1 MPRVNEGALQNVEEK
16 AVIRVLIVDDMQTI
30 RLQLRV
36 ILESDPELR
45 VVGAVGSGEEA
56 VAFCRESRPDIITMD
71 INMPGMGGYEAIR
84 QIMSETP
91 CPIVVITGIESQHL
105 MDVSFK
111 ALALGALTVLPKL
124 RGLST
129 DDAEAKSL
137 IQQVK
142 VMAGVKVVRRTSR
155 PESQPAISGEGVA
168 KPAGPIKNPVPSK
181 LQKPAQLVAIG
192 LSTGGP
198 PALQTI
204 LSGLPPSFSLPIV
217 VVQHISPGFMLGLAA
232 WLSNAT
238 PFRCKVG
245 DLGEAIKPGTVYLAP
260 DNAHLTFRGN
270 SNLWHDGSEPV
281 DGHRPS
287 ATVLFESVAQNFGA
301 TAIGLLLTGMGRDG
315 AKGLKAMYE
324 AGAYTIAQDEASSL
338 IFSMPKAAID
348 LNAVKEVLGLNQIA
362 HRLKDLTET
371 IPVQREA
378 SRDSR
383 AG

>member
-1 MPRVNEGALQNVEEK
+1 
-16 AVIRVLIVDDMQTI
+16 VIRVLIVDDMATI
-30 RLQLRV
+30 RMALRF
-36 ILESDPELR
+36 ILESDPELS
-45 VVGAVGSGEEA
+45 VAGAVGSGEEA
-56 VAFCRESRPDIITMD
+56 LAFCRKSRPDIITMD

-124 RGLST
+124 RGFSP

-137 IQQVK
+137 IQQIK
-142 VMAGVKVVRRTSR
+142 IMAGVKVVRRSLRTGS
-155 PESQPAISGEGVA
+155 PPAMTDKPVVQPAAPA
-168 KPAGPIKNPVPSK
+168 KDPVSIK
-181 LQKPAQLVAIG
+181 LQKEAQLVAIG

-204 LSGLPPSFSLPIV
+204 LNNLPSSFPLPIV
-217 VVQHISPGFMLGLAA
+217 VVQHISQGFMFGLAG
-232 WLSNAT
+232 WLSSVT

-245 DLGEAIKPGTVYLAP
+245 ELGETIVPGTVYLAP
-260 DNAHLTFRGN
+260 DNTHLTFKGS

-287 ATVLFESVAQNFGA
+287 ATVLLESVAQNFGA
-301 TAIGLLLTGMGRDG
+301 KAIGLLLTGMGKDG
-315 AKGLKAMYE
+315 ARGLKAMHE

-338 IFSMPKAAID
+338 VFGMPKAAIE
-348 LNAVKEVLGLNQIA
+348 LNAVNEVLSLNQIA
-362 HRLKDLTET
+362 PRLKDLTEKN
-371 IPVQREA
+371 P
-378 SRDSR
+378 
-383 AG
+383 

>member
-1 MPRVNEGALQNVEEK
+1 M
-16 AVIRVLIVDDMQTI
+16 IRVLIVDDMATI
-30 RLQLRV
+30 RMALRF
-36 ILESDPELR
+36 ILESDPELS
-45 VVGAVGSGEEA
+45 VAGAVGNGEEA
-56 VAFCRESRPDIITMD
+56 LAFCRKSRPDIITMD

-124 RGLST
+124 RGFSP

-137 IQQVK
+137 IQQIK
-142 VMAGVKVVRRTSR
+142 IMAGVKVVRRSLRTGS
-155 PESQPAISGEGVA
+155 PPAMTDKPVVQPAAPA
-168 KPAGPIKNPVPSK
+168 KDPVSIK
-181 LQKPAQLVAIG
+181 LQKEAQLVAIG

-204 LSGLPPSFSLPIV
+204 LNNLPSSFPLPIV
-217 VVQHISPGFMLGLAA
+217 VVQHISQGFMFGLAG
-232 WLSNAT
+232 WLSSVT

-245 DLGEAIKPGTVYLAP
+245 ELGETIVPGTVYLAP
-260 DNAHLTFRGN
+260 DNTHLTFKGS

-287 ATVLFESVAQNFGA
+287 ATVLLESVAQNFGA
-301 TAIGLLLTGMGRDG
+301 KAIGLLLTGMGKDG
-315 AKGLKAMYE
+315 ARGLKAMHE

-338 IFSMPKAAID
+338 VFSMPKAAIE
-348 LNAVKEVLGLNQIA
+348 LNAVNEVLSLNQIA
-362 HRLKDLTET
+362 PRLKDLTERN
-371 IPVQREA
+371 P
-378 SRDSR
+378 
-383 AG
+383 

>member
-1 MPRVNEGALQNVEEK
+1 M
-16 AVIRVLIVDDMQTI
+16 IRVLIVDDMATI
-30 RLQLRV
+30 RMALRF
-36 ILESDPELR
+36 ILESDPELS
-45 VVGAVGSGEEA
+45 VAGAVGSGEEA
-56 VAFCRESRPDIITMD
+56 LAFCRKSRPDIITMD

-124 RGLST
+124 RGFSP

-137 IQQVK
+137 IQQIK
-142 VMAGVKVVRRTSR
+142 IMAGVKVVRRSLRTGS
-155 PESQPAISGEGVA
+155 PPAMTDKPVVQPAAPA
-168 KPAGPIKNPVPSK
+168 KDPVSIK
-181 LQKPAQLVAIG
+181 LQKEAQLVAIG

-204 LSGLPPSFSLPIV
+204 LNNLPSSFPLPIV
-217 VVQHISPGFMLGLAA
+217 VVQHISQGFMFGLAG
-232 WLSNAT
+232 WLSSVT

-245 DLGEAIKPGTVYLAP
+245 ELGETIVPGTVYLAP
-260 DNAHLTFRGN
+260 DNTHLTFKGS

-287 ATVLFESVAQNFGA
+287 ATVLLESVAQNFGA
-301 TAIGLLLTGMGRDG
+301 KAIGLLLTGMGKDG
-315 AKGLKAMYE
+315 ARGLKAMHE

-338 IFSMPKAAID
+338 VFGMPKAAIE
-348 LNAVKEVLGLNQIA
+348 LNAVNEVLSLNQIA
-362 HRLKDLTET
+362 PRLKDLTEKN
-371 IPVQREA
+371 P
-378 SRDSR
+378 
-383 AG
+383 

>member
-1 MPRVNEGALQNVEEK
+1 M
-16 AVIRVLIVDDMQTI
+16 IRVLIVDDMVTV
-30 RLQLRV
+30 RMALRF
-36 ILESDPELR
+36 ILESDPELS

-56 VAFCRESRPDIITMD
+56 VAFCRKSRPDIITMD

-84 QIMSETP
+84 QIMGETP
-91 CPIVVITGIESQHL
+91 CPIVVITGIESQYL

-124 RGLST
+124 RGFSP

-142 VMAGVKVVRRTSR
+142 IMAGVKVVRRSLRAET
-155 PESQPAISGEGVA
+155 PPAMLDKGVTQPAVPA
-168 KPAGPIKNPVPSK
+168 KETVPFK
-181 LQKPAQLVAIG
+181 LPKAAQVVAIG

-204 LSGLPPSFSLPIV
+204 LSGLPSGFPVPFVI
-217 VVQHISPGFMLGLAA
+217 VQHISQGFMFGLAS
-232 WLSNAT
+232 WLSNVT

-245 DLGEAIKPGTVYLAP
+245 ELGETIKPGTVYLAP
-260 DNAHLTFRGN
+260 DNTHLTFKGS
-270 SNLWHDGSEPV
+270 SNLWYESSEPV

-301 TAIGLLLTGMGRDG
+301 KAIGLLLTGMGKDG
-315 AKGLKAMYE
+315 ARGLKAMHD

-338 IFSMPKAAID
+338 VFGMPKAAIE
-348 LNAVKEVLGLNQIA
+348 LNAVKEVLGINQIA
-362 HRLKDLTET
+362 SRLKSLTEK
-371 IPVQREA
+371 IPEQKEA
-378 SRDSR
+378 FSDRR

>member
-1 MPRVNEGALQNVEEK
+1 M
-16 AVIRVLIVDDMQTI
+16 IRILIVDDMQTI
-30 RLQLRV
+30 RLQLRL
-36 ILESDPELR
+36 ILESDPELT
-45 VVGAVGSGEEA
+45 VAGEAGSGEEA
-56 VAFCRESRPDIITMD
+56 VVFCRKLLPDIVTMD

-105 MDVSFK
+105 VDVSFK
-111 ALALGALTVLPKL
+111 ALALGALTVLPKP
-124 RGLST
+124 RGFSP

-142 VMAGVKVVRRTSR
+142 MMAGVKVVKHSLRT
-155 PESQPAISGEGVA
+155 ESQPAMSGKGLAKVA
-168 KPAGPIKNPVPSK
+168 VAEKNPLPSR
-181 LQKPAQLVAIG
+181 LTKPAQLVAIG

-204 LSGLPPSFSLPIV
+204 LSGLPPSFPLPIA
-217 VVQHISPGFMLGLAA
+217 VVQHISPGFMFGLAA
-232 WLSNAT
+232 WLSNVT

-245 DLGEAIKPGTVYLAP
+245 ELGETIKPGTVYLAP
-260 DNAHLTFRGN
+260 DNAHLAFRGS
-270 SNLWHDGSEPV
+270 SNLWHDSSEPV

-287 ATVLFESVAQNFGA
+287 ATVLFESVAENFGA
-301 TAIGLLLTGMGRDG
+301 KAIGLLLTGMGRDG
-315 AKGLKAMYE
+315 ANGLKAMHE

-348 LNAVKEVLGLNQIA
+348 LNAVKEVLGLSQIA
-362 HRLKDLTET
+362 HRLKALTET
-371 IPVQREA
+371 IRVQREA

>member
-1 MPRVNEGALQNVEEK
+1 
-16 AVIRVLIVDDMQTI
+16 VIRVLIVDDMQTI
-30 RLQLRV
+30 RLQLRL
-36 ILESDPELR
+36 ILESDPELT
-45 VVGAVGSGEEA
+45 VTGAVGSGEEA

-124 RGLST
+124 RGFSP

-137 IQQVK
+137 IQQIK
-142 VMAGVKVVRRTSR
+142 MMAGVKVVRRSSR
-155 PESQPAISGEGVA
+155 AESPPAMIAKGVA
-168 KPAGPIKNPVPSK
+168 KPVVPARNPIPSK
-181 LQKPAQLVAIG
+181 LQKPAQLLAIG

-204 LSGLPPSFSLPIV
+204 LSGLPASFPLPIV

-245 DLGEAIKPGTVYLAP
+245 ELGETIKPGTVYLAP
-260 DNAHLTFRGN
+260 DNAHLTFRGK
-270 SNLWHDGSEPV
+270 SNLWHDSSEPV

-301 TAIGLLLTGMGRDG
+301 QAIGLLLTGMGRDG
-315 AKGLKAMYE
+315 ANGLKTLYE

-338 IFSMPKAAID
+338 IFSMPKAAIE

-362 HRLKDLTET
+362 TRLRNLTET
-371 IPVQREA
+371 IPLQREA

>member
-1 MPRVNEGALQNVEEK
+1 M
-16 AVIRVLIVDDMQTI
+16 IRVLIVDDMQTI
-30 RLQLRV
+30 RLQLRL
-36 ILESDPELR
+36 ILESDPEIR
-45 VVGAVGSGEEA
+45 VTDAVGSGEEA
-56 VAFCRESRPDIITMD
+56 VAFCRKSLPDIITMD

-84 QIMSETP
+84 QIMSDTP
-91 CPIVVITGIESQHL
+91 CPIVVITAIESQFL

-124 RGLST
+124 RGFSL

-137 IQQVK
+137 IQQIK
-142 VMAGVKVVRRTSR
+142 MMAGVKVVRRSLGGESPPATIAKRVAQPGVPPKDPVSSR
-155 PESQPAISGEGVA
+155 P
-168 KPAGPIKNPVPSK
+168 
-181 LQKPAQLVAIG
+181 QKPAQLVAIG

-198 PALQTI
+198 PALQAI
-204 LSGLPPSFSLPIV
+204 LSGLPPSFPLPIV

-245 DLGEAIKPGTVYLAP
+245 ELGETIKPGTVYLAP
-260 DNAHLTFRGN
+260 DNVHLTFKGN
-270 SNLWHDGSEPV
+270 SNLWHDRSEPV

-301 TAIGLLLTGMGRDG
+301 QAIGLLLTGMGRDG
-315 AKGLKAMYE
+315 AHGLKAMYE

-338 IFSMPKAAID
+338 IFSMPKAAIE

-362 HRLKDLTET
+362 TRLRNLTER
-371 IPVQREA
+371 IPEQKEA
-378 SRDSR
+378 FRDRR